1 MADLLLYIAFL
12 LFARMQVFV
21 ECLGVDIGISSV
33 WDTPLHIRTSSR
45 HFIRPQ
51 KHTTQQTNFE
61 MPYFMTLVD
70 SGNSIQFENQFRR
83 FENSNSN
90 ENEKKSESRPPS
102 VAERLLS
109 DMDMNV
115 NPCDNFYKFSC
126 GGYIERSNN
135 TDGVSNAFSKP
146 GDRISETVKT
156 ELEKELSNSDPKPL
170 LKAKKLYRSCMD
182 ENSIERQGIA
192 PVLLFL
198 SDRGGWPVLG
208 SWDYKNFDYIDLLA
222 RTRPLIRD
230 YEFHYLPTGA
240 IIGMVI
246 QKDFGKKGQYAIY
259 LDQPSFGQYGFFA
272 LPNHEVYRLG
282 KNSIYNKAYEEYLVD
297 IAVALGAN
305 PVVANLDMCDVV
317 KFETELAKS
326 ALYEEERRRVDIR
339 YNKISILELS
349 LRYPKIDLVRYIR
362 IVLSTANIKIDLNS
376 KVILWAAPYF
386 DRLTKIIANTS
397 MRTLANYILF
407 RTIQPLL
414 PALNRHIQY
423 IYLRYLAV
431 VNGEKEPRL
440 PERSGFC
447 EGVVS
452 NQMDWIA
459 SRLFVQNGRYGNTIV
474 QTKQI
479 NDFVRSVFTNMIYRA
494 DWLSGITKKL
504 VLKKMNAIRA
514 KIGFPKILLNNK
526 YLENYYRHFD
536 IKRNFFGNMEEVI
549 TENYRNVLTKL
560 VHPPRDEWLLRP
572 TTVNAVHN
580 LGTTSIEIPLGIL
593 DDPFFSEDF
602 PPSMNFG
609 GIGFLIGHE
618 YGHGFEVTGTKFDWN
633 SLIRNYWSGK
643 SMIDFSMRADC
654 LVNQFSNFYIPEAD
668 LLVVNGNKTLN
679 ENIPDLVGVQAG
691 FQAYRKWK
699 RTMNVKDF
707 VKELPFTG
715 EQLYFIN
722 MARTWCI
729 KASPVFLQK
738 FPLLD
743 HHALNALRVIGP
755 LQNSPEFS
763 SVFQCPLGSF
773 MNPSKKCRFW

>member
-1 MADLLLYIAFL
+1 M
-12 LFARMQVFV
+12 
-21 ECLGVDIGISSV
+21 
-33 WDTPLHIRTSSR
+33 
-45 HFIRPQ
+45 
-51 KHTTQQTNFE
+51 
-61 MPYFMTLVD
+61 
-70 SGNSIQFENQFRR
+70 
-83 FENSNSN
+83 
-90 ENEKKSESRPPS
+90 
-102 VAERLLS
+102 
-109 DMDMNV
+109 
-115 NPCDNFYKFSC
+115 
-126 GGYIERSNN
+126 
-135 TDGVSNAFSKP
+135 
-146 GDRISETVKT
+146 
-156 ELEKELSNSDPKPL
+156 
-170 LKAKKLYRSCMD
+170 
-182 ENSIERQGIA
+182 
-192 PVLLFL
+192 
-198 SDRGGWPVLG
+198 
-208 SWDYKNFDYIDLLA
+208 
-222 RTRPLIRD
+222 LI
-230 YEFHYLPTGA
+230 
-240 IIGMVI
+240 
-246 QKDFGKKGQYAIY
+246 KDFGQLGKYAIY
-259 LDQPSFGQYGFFA
+259 LDQPRFGQYGFSVQS
-272 LPNHEVYRLG
+272 NHEVYRLG

-305 PVVANLDMCDVV
+305 LVVAKQDMCDVV

-326 ALYEEERRRVDIR
+326 VLYEEERRRVDIR
-339 YNKISILELS
+339 YNKIGILELS
-349 LRYPKIDLVRYIR
+349 LRYPKIDLLRYLR
-362 IVLSTANIKIDLNS
+362 IVLSTANNKIDLNS
-376 KVILWAAPYF
+376 KIILWAAPYF
-386 DRLTKIIANTS
+386 DRLSKIIAKTS
-397 MRTLANYILF
+397 KRTLANYILF

-423 IYLRYLAV
+423 INLRYLAV

-440 PERSGFC
+440 PERSEFC
-447 EGVVS
+447 QGVVS

-459 SRLFVQNGRYGNTIV
+459 SRLFVQNGNHGNTIA
-474 QTKQI
+474 QTKRI

-494 DWLSGITKKL
+494 DWLSVITKKL

-526 YLENYYRHFD
+526 FLENYYKNFD
-536 IKRNFFGNMEEVI
+536 IKKNFFGNMEEVI

-572 TTVNAVHN
+572 GTVNALHN

-643 SMIDFSMRADC
+643 SMTHFAMRADC

-691 FQAYRKWK
+691 FYAYRKWK
-699 RTMNVKDF
+699 STMNVKDF
-707 VKELPFTG
+707 VQGLPFTG

-722 MARTWCI
+722 MARTWCT
-729 KASPVFLQK
+729 KATPIFLRK

-743 HHALNALRVIGP
+743 NHALNALRVIGP

-763 SVFQCPLGSF
+763 SAFQCPSESF
-773 MNPSKKCRFW
+773 MNPSQKCRFW